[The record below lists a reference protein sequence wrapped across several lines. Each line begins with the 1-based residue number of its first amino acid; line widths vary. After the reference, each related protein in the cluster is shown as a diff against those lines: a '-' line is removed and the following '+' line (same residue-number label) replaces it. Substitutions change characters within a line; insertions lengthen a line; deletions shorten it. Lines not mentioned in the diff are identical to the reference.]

1 MFTIGGVSVEQEL
14 NKKQNRKLTVFACML
29 SVISIGL
36 LIFGFMAVSSSKV
49 VMLQSLSN
57 LSGKLDPFLEENR
70 VLLDKIASSKDVG
83 YNTNVNVNVN
93 EMILPDTS
101 FGLSI
106 NYLENKDD
114 QKSRF
119 NLSLS
124 SNNEEILGGKLALAN
139 QKAYGFINNIT
150 PRYYSTLFDYSSFL
164 SSLSSKDSEKV
175 WSLFKDTINDY
186 IENDDINKEKVVINY
201 DGKDKKVTKL
211 SYSITS
217 NDIKTVINN
226 FFDNLKKEKNLFNNI
241 ASVINISEEDLK
253 LGIDTF
259 LESIDGSDE
268 AIIYNVYY
276 YGFNKIVQYELESSN
291 HTIMIQYKTGKK
303 DTFKLISNNVTFLS
317 LEVTKNNKQYDF
329 NGYVYGN
336 DTKLPFS
343 GSLIDDKMNIVFNT
357 DSGDLKFDITKMS
370 DNNNY
375 KYTMNI
381 KLTVSTEGVS
391 VELGTLEVK
400 SEYYF
405 DQKVD
410 VSLNDSVDINEI
422 SEEDYNTICN
432 NFLNHPLYSIIE
444 SFIDKA
450 PDDIDISL

>member
-83 YNTNVNVNVN
+83 YNTNVNVN

-150 PRYYSTLFDYSSFL
+150 PRYYSTSFDYSSFL

>member
-83 YNTNVNVNVN
+83 YNTNINVNVN

-150 PRYYSTLFDYSSFL
+150 PRYYSTSFDYSSFL

-276 YGFNKIVQYELESSN
+276 YGFNKIVQYELESSD
-291 HTIMIQYKTGKK
+291 HTTMIQYKTGKK

-317 LEVTKNNKQYDF
+317 LDVIKNNKQYDF

-370 DNNNY
+370 DNNY

-422 SEEDYNTICN
+422 SEEDYNTIYN
-432 NFLNHPLYSIIE
+432 NFLNHPLYSIVE